1 MPTLKVKHAV
11 GPSVAP
17 TREEIIAANPIV
29 DFVRNRGYQLK
40 RAGKNF
46 VTDGCP
52 VCKHKARGH
61 RPVMLYAETQS
72 WNCHDCERGGSVIDW
87 VMMEKN
93 VSAAEAIRE
102 LCGNN
107 EISQI
112 VATYNYTDENGTLLF
127 QCVRYEPKDF
137 RQRQPDGSG
146 GWIWNLKSVRRVLY
160 RLPEVIKAQIVVIP
174 EGEKDAD
181 NLTKLGFTATTNPMG
196 AGKWRDEYTETL
208 RGKDV
213 VIFGDVGDDKREGEI
228 HVETVI
234 RSLAGVA
241 HSIKHVTLPDGFH
254 DISDYIASLPPERA
268 TETIRKLIDETPE
281 VDFKSGNSVDVD
293 EPYPWRNAEA
303 ARELQSEIA
312 AQVVVQSSGEVL
324 PVELPPPPTP
334 YRPPPLTVLP
344 SVLQDYVHAAAES
357 LNVDVSFLFLP
368 MLSAFASAIGN
379 ARSILLKRGF
389 VQPPIIWTGIIGRS
403 GERKSPALEAACF
416 AIMEHEQELARQNEN
431 ALSAYHEELAQWE
444 SQSKKVRGA
453 KPREPAW
460 LTCLMDDLTLATLA
474 DALHFNPRGV
484 LVKKDELKHWFASF
498 DQFHNAKGADVTRW
512 LSLHT
517 GVFFGFDRRTD
528 KRSYRIFDP
537 RTNIAGG
544 IQPKVLKQS
553 LTPDFFDQGL
563 PARFLF
569 AHPPFRKDRWTEA
582 TVPDDLRQAVR
593 ELFEE
598 LWLLQPDHDNHG
610 QPCPKLLRLTREAKQ
625 IYIDY
630 YNDCGDAALEGDDRA
645 EAAWSKLSGYGGRF
659 ALVGQLTC
667 NPQAEEATGEVMQEA
682 CSLSRWFG
690 AEAVR
695 IYAELSE
702 TTLQREQRELCEF
715 IERRG
720 GAVYER
726 EVMQSFTR
734 LKNDK
739 AGTERE
745 LTALVKAGRGEW
757 KPVEHGGGPGR
768 PTRKFHLLRLSTST
782 QFGISRGKT
791 RNSVD
796 VDVGN
801 GQKTTPAVEPDKEA
815 LSGEVMP
822 TGILEL

>member
-1 MPTLKVKHAV
+1 M
-11 GPSVAP
+11 

-29 DFVRNRGYQLK
+29 DFVRSRGHELK
-40 RAGKNF
+40 PAGRNF
-46 VTDGCP
+46 VTNGCP
-52 VCKHKARGH
+52 VTQHKRGH
-61 RPVMLYAETQS
+61 RPLMIYPETQS

-87 VMMEKN
+87 IKYERGCD
-93 VSAAEAIRE
+93 AAEAMRLLGGGRNGAGE
-102 LCGNN
+102 
-107 EISQI
+107 I
-112 VATYNYTDENGTLLF
+112 VATYDYTDENGTVLF
-127 QCVRYEPKDF
+127 QCVRFQPKDF
-137 RQRQPDGSG
+137 RQRQSDGSG
-146 GWIWNLKSVRRVLY
+146 GWIWNLEGVRRVLY
-160 RLPEVIKAQIVVIP
+160 RLPDVIAAQTVCVA

-181 NLTKLGFTATTNPMG
+181 NLRSLGFTATTNPMG
-196 AGKWRDEYTETL
+196 AGKWRSEYSETL
-208 RGKDV
+208 RDKDV
-213 VIFGDVGDDKREGEI
+213 VIFGDVGDKDGKGEK
-228 HVETVI
+228 HTAQVI
-234 RSLAGVA
+234 QSLNGAA
-241 HSIKHVTLPDGFH
+241 KSIKHVTLPDGFR
-254 DISDYIASLPPERA
+254 DVSLYIASLSPTNARDE
-268 TETIRKLIDETPE
+268 ISKLIEETPE
-281 VDFKSGNSVDVD
+281 IDFKSGNSVDVD
-293 EPYPWRNAEA
+293 EPYPSRNAEA
-303 ARELQSEIA
+303 ARELQKDIA
-312 AQVVVQSSGEVL
+312 AAQIDVQSSREG
-324 PVELPPPPTP
+324 PRVELPPPPTP
-334 YRPPPLTVLP
+334 YRPPPLTLLP
-344 SVLQDYVHAAAES
+344 SVLQEYVHAAAES

-368 MLSAFASAIGN
+368 MLGALASAIGN

-416 AIMEHEQELARQNEN
+416 PIMEHEQELVRQNEN
-431 ALSAYHEELAQWE
+431 AHSAYLEELAQWE
-444 SQSKKVRGA
+444 SESKKLRGA

-474 DALHFNPRGV
+474 DALHFNPHGV

-512 LSLHT
+512 LTLHT

-537 RTNIAGG
+537 RVSIAGG

-582 TVPDDLRQAVR
+582 TVSDDLKQGVR
-593 ELFEE
+593 ELFEN
-598 LWLLQPDHDNHG
+598 LWLLQPLHDDHG
-610 QPCPKLLRLTREAKQ
+610 EPCPKLLRLTREAKE

-630 YNDCGDAALEGDDRA
+630 YDDCGDAALEGDDRA

-702 TTLQREQRELCEF
+702 TTLQREQRKLCEF

-720 GAVYER
+720 GDVYER
-726 EVMQSFTR
+726 DVMQSFTR

-745 LTALVKAGRGEW
+745 LTALVKAGRGKWE
-757 KPVEHGGGPGR
+757 PVEHSGGPGR
-768 PTRKFHLLRLSTST
+768 PTRKFRLLRSSTST
-782 QFGISRGKT
+782 QFGISQGKT
-791 RNSVD
+791 ANSVD
-796 VDVGN
+796 VDASN
-801 GQKTTPAVEPDKEA
+801 SQKMPSVEPNKEA
-815 LSGEVMP
+815 VSGELEVMP